1 RSRHP
6 AHKRLRVRSLSPGG
20 AALARAYGQVAQIGP
35 TYRYP
40 PFSSFS
46 PPFILRAMFLTD
58 NKYK

>member
-1 RSRHP
+1 
-6 AHKRLRVRSLSPGG
+6 PGG
-20 AALARAYGQVAQIGP
+20 AALARAYGQVAQIGL